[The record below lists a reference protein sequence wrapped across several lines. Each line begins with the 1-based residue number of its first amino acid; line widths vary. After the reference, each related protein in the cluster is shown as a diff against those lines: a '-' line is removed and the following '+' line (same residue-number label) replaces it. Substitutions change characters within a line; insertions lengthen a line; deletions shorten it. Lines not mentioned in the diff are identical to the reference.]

1 MVKETQKNTNQP
13 PTPCG
18 PVVRS
23 FLVWGR
29 STVVEIAFSDE
40 LFVGRSRYA
49 AEKNLK
55 PLYTPKFAQF
65 RANK

>member
-1 MVKETQKNTNQP
+1 MNE
-13 PTPCG
+13 G
-18 PVVRS
+18 S
-23 FLVWGR
+23 
-29 STVVEIAFSDE
+29 SDKVNY
-40 LFVGRSRYA
+40 LVGRSRYA